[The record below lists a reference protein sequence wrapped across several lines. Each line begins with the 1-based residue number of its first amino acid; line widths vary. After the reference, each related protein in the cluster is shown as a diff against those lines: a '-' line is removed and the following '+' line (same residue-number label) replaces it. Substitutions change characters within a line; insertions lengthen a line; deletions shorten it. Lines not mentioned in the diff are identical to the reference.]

1 MLPWDGWTIFAAA
14 RCPAIDN
21 PHRQA
26 ATRQRR
32 CRHSVLLHRDVVGH
46 RTCVVVVVV
55 VARRRIVAVARI
67 RGTRTIVLP
76 PRMRSASSSSSSNCS
91 SFPPNIDPSIAG
103 SPPLFPPSS
112 PPPPKPM
119 GPVRIVTMLAA
130 AGRVASS
137 AWPASRPLA
146 PRRGYRYLP
155 RTMTPRPRGD
165 RHHCRGTARGTD
177 VAPYVFPLLHV
188 LRAPI
193 VHEYVSEY
201 PTPSL
206 LRRHRPRKHGG
217 TVPPARASSSSSRVD
232 GSSRSRE

>member
-1 MLPWDGWTIFAAA
+1 
-14 RCPAIDN
+14 
-21 PHRQA
+21 
-26 ATRQRR
+26 
-32 CRHSVLLHRDVVGH
+32 
-46 RTCVVVVVV
+46 
-55 VARRRIVAVARI
+55 
-67 RGTRTIVLP
+67 
-76 PRMRSASSSSSSNCS
+76 MRSASSSSSSNCS

-206 LRRHRPRKHGG
+206 LRRSWPRKHGG
-217 TVPPARASSSSSRVD
+217 TVPPARAPRPSRRVRARWCRGR
-232 GSSRSRE
+232 GSADPFASRSRRVRPYPPPPPPPPFLSRKRRMRRRTV